1 MPPRIAPVADPDT
14 ETAEILAKTL
24 VGDGPP
30 LNVFTTLARHP
41 RLLKRFNVLGGFFL
55 TRGALPARDREI
67 VILRS
72 AWRSGS
78 EYEFGQHVL
87 IARQAGLTNAEIDA
101 LASERGAW
109 PAHEA
114 ALVAVA
120 DEVDRQAAISDATWD
135 ALRTTYDEQQMIEV
149 VLLAGFYRMLA
160 GLLNTAGVERDAGVP
175 GWPTAG

>member
-1 MPPRIAPVADPDT
+1 MAPRIAPVRDPDP
-14 ETAEILAKTL
+14 ETADILSKTL

-30 LNVFTTLARHP
+30 FNVFTTLARHP

-55 TRGALPARDREI
+55 TRGSLPARDREI

-87 IARQAGLTNAEIDA
+87 IGRQAGLTDEEIAA
-101 LASERGAW
+101 LATERATW
-109 PAHEA
+109 PAHDA

-120 DEVDRQAAISDATWD
+120 DEVDRDAVVSGATWE
-135 ALRTTYDEQQMIEV
+135 ALRTSYDEQQLIEV
-149 VLLAGFYRMLA
+149 ILLAGFYRMLA
-160 GLLNTAGVERDAGVP
+160 GLLNTVGVERDEGVP
-175 GWPTAG
+175 GWPAAR